1 MKVLLRQNISQ
12 LGKIGDVVDVKRGY
26 ARNHLLPKGLAAE
39 PTKANIKA
47 IEAGKQRY
55 LEELAVKRGH
65 VEARAMLLRGRE
77 VTIAARA
84 NEEGALYGSI
94 GAGQIIEALGEH
106 SVGITPESIE
116 LPSPIRRLDKYDVQI
131 NLGQDVTA
139 TIHVWIVPIR
149 EDGEGEEA
157 GEEAGEEPGEG
168 PGEKPTE
175 QDLSESTEPTK
186 PTDAPEATPDA
197 PPAPGDET
205 DPPQQG

>member
-55 LEELAVKRGH
+55 LEELAVKRGQ

-106 SVGITPESIE
+106 SVGITLENIE

-157 GEEAGEEPGEG
+157 GEEPGEG
-168 PGEKPTE
+168 PGEEPTE
-175 QDLSESTEPTK
+175 QDFSEPAAPAEPTDA
-186 PTDAPEATPDA
+186 PEAPEATPDA

-205 DPPQQG
+205 DPPGQG